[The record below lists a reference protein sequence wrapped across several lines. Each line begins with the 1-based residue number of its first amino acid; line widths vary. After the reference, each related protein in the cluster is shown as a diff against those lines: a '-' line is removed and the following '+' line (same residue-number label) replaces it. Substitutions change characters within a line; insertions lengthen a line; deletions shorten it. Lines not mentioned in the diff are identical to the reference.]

1 VLSKLKRSD
10 GQATIWGLAFD
21 GVHFHT
27 EEKVHPELP
36 KDPAI
41 FSYKHNC
48 AGFVYEFGV
57 SLCDSTCVW
66 MNGPFDAGNND
77 AQIFTERGLLDK
89 LKSTKKRG
97 IADGGYR
104 GFSTY
109 VSTPNSHDSDE
120 VKIFKRRARQ
130 RNEKF
135 NGMLKTFDCLSNRFR
150 HTKEG
155 LQSCVEAVAVITEYK
170 MEFGEPLFDI

>member
-1 VLSKLKRSD
+1 
-10 GQATIWGLAFD
+10 
-21 GVHFHT
+21 
-27 EEKVHPELP
+27 
-36 KDPAI
+36 
-41 FSYKHNC
+41 
-48 AGFVYEFGV
+48 
-57 SLCDSTCVW
+57 

-104 GFSTY
+104 GFSRY

-130 RNEKF
+130 RNEKY

-150 HTKEG
+150 HSKER